1 MTIIDQSVRLVLPQ
15 GGEQE
20 EEEPAEFGQEEGAQD
35 EARDVTGARGHL
47 LLRRLLGALGT
58 LVQKRLGKALR
69 ANGLLIRTPG
79 KSPNFPGLFEHKAIF
94 ADFRPNLTMP
104 KKMKAKTRVLRSLPT
119 VPDLT
124 QLRLP
129 PP

>member
-1 MTIIDQSVRLVLPQ
+1 METFFSPLDLNSLTEAEVLDSENNRQSVRLVLPQ

-35 EARDVTGARGHL
+35 EARDVAGARGHL

-69 ANGLLIRTPG
+69 AN
-79 KSPNFPGLFEHKAIF
+79 
-94 ADFRPNLTMP
+94 
-104 KKMKAKTRVLRSLPT
+104 
-119 VPDLT
+119 
-124 QLRLP
+124 
-129 PP
+129 